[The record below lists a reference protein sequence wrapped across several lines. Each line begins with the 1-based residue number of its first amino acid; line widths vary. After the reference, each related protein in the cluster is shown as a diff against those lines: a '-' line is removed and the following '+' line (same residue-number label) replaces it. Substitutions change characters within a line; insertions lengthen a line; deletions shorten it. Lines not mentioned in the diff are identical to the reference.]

1 MTMGTTEKT
10 SPKPKSSFRTAD
22 GDIDFM
28 SLRFYFIGF
37 STLLTVISAIA
48 LFYPGP
54 KLGTD
59 FVGGT
64 EVELAFT
71 KTVDSGTV
79 RATVAAVGFHEPE
92 VVEVSKSGLSTGT
105 LKNRYIIRVKEV
117 STFAAEQQAQLERAL
132 CLEKDGEDTKL
143 DATKCPENVRAT
155 EVSFSP
161 GGEKVSIR
169 YKQNICAPKSADAAP
184 IKGHACEPRDEVA
197 HQLDDARLA
206 SLGITISG
214 VQLQTGRA
222 NPVVL
227 NARDNKVEFYFKS
240 KGDQIMDGLRSKL
253 GADAVPAEALRIE
266 WVGPKAGRQ
275 LRDAAITSVSL
286 AMLFIMIYVAFRFDL
301 RVAPGSVVSLIHDVF
316 IALGAMIVAR
326 REVTLST
333 VAALLT
339 VLGYSINDT
348 VVVYDRIREN
358 LGKHRNMSFP
368 KLINRSITE
377 MLGRTIKT
385 SATTSI
391 ALVPFLFYGTGTI
404 KDFAFAMLVGIAVG
418 TYSSIYVAAPLTEY
432 LDRRFFAKLGGNKA
446 TKKKRVVRRGDK
458 PTSGPARE
466 AGAPA

>member
-1 MTMGTTEKT
+1 MAMASTEKT
-10 SPKPKSSFRTAD
+10 NPKAKSRWRTSD

-37 STLLTVISAIA
+37 STLLTLISGIA

-71 KTVDSGTV
+71 KTVDGGKV
-79 RATVAAVGFHEPE
+79 RQSVAAAGFHDPE
-92 VVEVSKSGLSTGT
+92 VVEVAASKALSNHF
-105 LKNRYIIRVKEV
+105 LIRVKEV
-117 STFAAEQQAQLERAL
+117 STFSTEQQKKFDQAL
-132 CLEKDGEDTKL
+132 CLERDGEDTKL
-143 DATKCPENVRAT
+143 DPVNCPEELRAI

-161 GGEKVSIR
+161 GGEKVSVR
-169 YKQNICAPKSADAAP
+169 YKQNVCAPKTGDASGVAGP
-184 IKGHACEPRDEVA
+184 ACEPREAIA
-197 HQLDDARLA
+197 HQLDGTRLKR
-206 SLGITISG
+206 LGLSTSG
-214 VQLQTGRA
+214 AELQSGRA

-227 NARDNKVEFYFKS
+227 NVRDNKVEFYFKS
-240 KGDQIMDGLRSKL
+240 RGDQIMDGLRAQL
-253 GADAVPAEALRIE
+253 GPDVVPEKALRIE

-275 LRDAAITSVSL
+275 LRNAAITSVSL

-301 RVAPGSVVSLIHDVF
+301 RFAPGSVVSLIHDVF
-316 IALGAMIVAR
+316 IALGAMVVAR

-368 KLINRSITE
+368 RLINRSINE

-385 SATTSI
+385 SVTTAI
-391 ALVPFLFYGTGTI
+391 ALVPFLYFGTGSI
-404 KDFAFAMLVGIAVG
+404 RDFAFAMLVGIAVG

-432 LDRRFFAKLGGNKA
+432 LDRRFFAKLGGA
-446 TKKKRVVRRGDK
+446 QAKKKRIVRPKDK
-458 PTSGPARE
+458 PRSGSVSE
-466 AGAPA
+466 TGAPA

>member
-1 MTMGTTEKT
+1 MAMATTDKN
-10 SPKPKSSFRTAD
+10 SPKTKSSFRTAD

-37 STLLTVISAIA
+37 STLLTLISAIA

-64 EVELAFT
+64 EVELAFNG
-71 KTVDSGTV
+71 KVDASTV
-79 RATVAAVGFHEPE
+79 RATVSASEFHDPE
-92 VVEVSKSGLSTGT
+92 VVEVSSGALA
-105 LKNRYIIRVKEV
+105 NHYMVRVKEV
-117 STFAAEQQAQLERAL
+117 STFSAEQQKKLEAAL
-132 CLEKDGEDTKL
+132 CLEHEGEETKL
-143 DATKCPENVRAT
+143 DATNCPEELRSN

-161 GGEKVSIR
+161 GGEKISVR
-169 YKQNICAPKSADAAP
+169 YKQNVCAEKAAGAQP
-184 IKGHACEPRDEVA
+184 TPGRPCDPRETIL
-197 HQLDDARLA
+197 HQLDKQRLA
-206 SLGITISG
+206 SLGVAIVGIE
-214 VQLQTGRA
+214 LEAGRA
-222 NPVVL
+222 NPVVQ
-227 NARDNKVEFYFKS
+227 NVRDNKVEFYFKS
-240 KGDQIMDGLRSKL
+240 TGDKIMDGLRQKL
-253 GADAVPAEALRIE
+253 GANVVPDKALRIE
-266 WVGPKAGRQ
+266 WVGPKAGKQ

-286 AMLFIMIYVAFRFDL
+286 AMLFIMVYVAFRFDM
-301 RVAPGSVVSLIHDVF
+301 RFAPGSVLSLLHDIF

-358 LGKHRNMSFP
+358 LGKHRTMSFP

-385 SATTSI
+385 SATTAI

-404 KDFAFAMLVGIAVG
+404 KDFAFTMLVGIAVG

-432 LDRRFFAKLGGNKA
+432 LDRRFFAKFGGKKG
-446 TKKKRVVRRGDK
+446 KKKRVVRRNDK